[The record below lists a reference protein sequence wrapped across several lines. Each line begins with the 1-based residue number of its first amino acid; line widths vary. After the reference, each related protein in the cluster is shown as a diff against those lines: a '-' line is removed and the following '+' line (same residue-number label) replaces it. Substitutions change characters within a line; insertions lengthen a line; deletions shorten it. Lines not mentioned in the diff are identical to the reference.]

1 MAPIFTDRDEFLSL
15 LEQCD
20 FVLSEIARR
29 KLVARHTVNRAAK
42 RFGISVKELRQQF
55 LAQKRLEYGKA
66 YQPNIVSAPPP
77 APADPVEIVALKSR
91 MSRLEAQ
98 NKSLAA
104 QNKLLYKQNDIV
116 AECRDLLAPIIDAN
130 VFVAPK
136 ILTKLPKSS
145 GEPKTMIWHLTDL
158 HWGEI
163 VIAKSINHANA
174 YSPNI
179 AANRLDYTV
188 NVIRKIV
195 RDNASGYDELII
207 ALNGDTIG
215 GAIHPE
221 STIYYA
227 SAIRQSL
234 DVSLVLAQVIADCR
248 QIFKTVRVLVTTG
261 NHPRTTYRTP
271 TGGPARIET
280 SYELVVAEY
289 LAALLTNDKN
299 VTFELADGYTLL
311 TEICGETWAFSHGD
325 GTGGG
330 GGQLG
335 IPAYGL
341 KRAHDANREWSIV
354 VAELE
359 NKAINSVV
367 KHSRYG
373 HFHTYFF
380 WVAGSAD
387 IGLMP
392 SPKGVDSFV
401 KDKLGKYSPPM
412 FVLETV
418 DKKNGKIT
426 MHEVDLRDIMTESES
441 RYVWNTEGGM
451 TVDYLPTNQ

>member
-1 MAPIFTDRDEFLSL
+1 MPRFFDDKELFLSE
-15 LEQCD
+15 LENSD
-20 FVLSEIARR
+20 FVLAEMARR
-29 KLVARHTVNRAAK
+29 LGVSRTTINRSVK
-42 RFGISVKELRQQF
+42 RFGIEVVGLRQEF
-55 LAQKRLEYGKA
+55 LKKKRLDVLEKEVYDEPKKEA
-66 YQPNIVSAPPP
+66 EP
-77 APADPVEIVALKSR
+77 AEIVQLKSKI
-91 MSRLEAQ
+91 SRLAAQ
-98 NKSLAA
+98 NKSLRA
-104 QNKLLYKQNDIV
+104 QNDLLFKENDIV
-116 AECRDLLAPIIDAN
+116 GQCRDLLAPIIESN

-136 ILTKLPKSS
+136 PLGKLPKSS

-163 VIAKSINHANA
+163 VIAKSINRANA

-179 AANRLDYTV
+179 AANRLEHTV
-188 NVIRKIV
+188 EVIRKVV

-227 SAIRQSL
+227 SAIRQAL
-234 DVSLVLAQVIADCR
+234 DVALVLAQVVADCR
-248 QIFKTVRVLVTTG
+248 QIFRIVRILVTTG
-261 NHPRTTYRTP
+261 NHPRTSRRTP

-289 LAALLTNDKN
+289 LAALLANDKN

-330 GGQLG
+330 GGQLS

-359 NKAINSVV
+359 NKTINSVV

-392 SPKGVDSFV
+392 SPKGVDSYV
-401 KDKLGKYSPPM
+401 KDKLGRYSPPM
-412 FVLETV
+412 FVLETI

-426 MHEVDLRDIMTESES
+426 MHEVDLREIMTESEC

-451 TVDYLPTNQ
+451 TVDYYQPKRGR